1 MLFKQTFG
9 DLKKH
14 LLGCRWFYNFVEM
27 SMNVR
32 FLSMIII
39 QENPKQTS
47 KWQKDDNNTV
57 EPLW

>member
-1 MLFKQTFG
+1 
-9 DLKKH
+9 
-14 LLGCRWFYNFVEM
+14 
-27 SMNVR
+27 MNVR

-57 EPLW
+57 EPL